1 MPIGPI
7 STPAQQ
13 TVQNIAQ
20 KLPRDTTRLMG
31 VGKQKVHPAAKT
43 AADAWIR
50 LHGAT
55 FHANTKRKKGA

>member
-43 AADAWIR
+43 AIDAWTK
-50 LHGAT
+50 LHGMKFA
-55 FHANTKRKKGA
+55 ANARRKKP